1 MGGRGAQLKSKPI
14 VMDLEDY
21 LIKKG
26 VLYAVSDYLLDKVGG
41 DNQRGMTQRARRRFE
56 RESEKNINNYHERR
70 LAAIAEY
77 DALVASGKVR
87 GRTLLEESM
96 LRARGNEERP
106 STQAARR
113 IVAKMGY
120 DWKTGKKLK

>member
-26 VLYAVSDYLLDKVGG
+26 VHYAVSDYLLDKVGG

>member
-1 MGGRGAQLKSKPI
+1 MGGRGAQLKSKTI

-26 VLYAVSDYLLDKVGG
+26 VHYAVSDYLLDKVGG

-56 RESEKNINNYHERR
+56 RESEKHINDYHERR

-87 GRTLLEESM
+87 GRTLLEDSM